1 MAEKMAKYNIGD
13 WVKHTRQGYRAVV
26 VDVDPL
32 FQASG
37 HYNPQALVREFAT
50 RNPWYRLLVDG
61 CSQVTYVEECV
72 LMPEQRGGL
81 IDNPNVTLYLEQHEG
96 HYCSSARRH

>member
-1 MAEKMAKYNIGD
+1 MDKRAKYNIGD
-13 WVKHTRQGYRAVV
+13 WVRHTRQGYRGVI

-37 HYNPQALVREFAT
+37 HYNPQASVREFAG

-61 CSQVTYVEECV
+61 SSQVTYVEEC
-72 LMPEQRGGL
+72 LLLPDNGGGL
-81 IDNPNVTLYLEQHEG
+81 IDNPNVSIYLDQHEG
-96 HYCSSARRH
+96 HYCLHAVRH

>member
-1 MAEKMAKYNIGD
+1 MDKMAKYNIGD
-13 WVKHTRQGYRAVV
+13 WVKHTRQGYRGVV

-37 HYNPQALVREFAT
+37 RYNPQASEREFAA

-61 CSQVTYVEECV
+61 SSQVTYVEEC
-72 LMPEQRGGL
+72 LLLPDDNGGL
-81 IDNPNVTLYLEQHEG
+81 IDNPNVSTYLDQHEG
-96 HYCSSARRH
+96 HYCPHLRRH